1 MSNQVLTVI
10 SLFALRLGV
19 PLLVTFVL
27 GMLLSQWDSH
37 RADLSAR

>member
-1 MSNQVLTVI
+1 MSQVLAVI

-27 GMLLSQWDSH
+27 GMLLSRWDSR
-37 RADLSAR
+37 RAGFFTR

>member
-1 MSNQVLTVI
+1 MSQVLAVI

-27 GMLLSQWDSH
+27 GMLLSRWDSR
-37 RADLSAR
+37 RAEFFTR

>member
-1 MSNQVLTVI
+1 MSQVLAVI

-27 GMLLSQWDSH
+27 GMLLSRGDS
-37 RADLSAR
+37 RGAEFFTR